1 MDKIYGIILAI
12 FIALV
17 AVFVSQYIAIG
28 SVALAIIV
36 AAVFANIVTIPP
48 KFDSGITFG
57 EKTLLAYAI
66 ALMGINLDFSVLQT
80 LGISSIFIIVL
91 ALGLT
96 LLFSLLLA
104 KIFNFDKKF
113 SLMLGIGNG
122 ICGSAAI
129 AATKNIVGLNQQH
142 TALSIAIVN
151 FLGTIGIFILPAIGA
166 LLAFDDVQMG
176 LIIGNTLQAVGHV
189 VASGFAVN
197 ETVGQSATLVK
208 MGRVLLLTP
217 VVIILIFIMAKR
229 STTPKKGSSI
239 LQIPPFIVGF
249 IGFSIVASLQILPE
263 NIVHLISQT
272 SKYLL
277 LVAMAS
283 IGLKIS
289 FHQIKNHGGKALLIG
304 TYIFIFQI
312 LLSCILVMLLL

>member
-1 MDKIYGIILAI
+1 MDKLYGLILAI
-12 FIALV
+12 IISIISIYLST
-17 AVFVSQYIAIG
+17 FVAIG
-28 SVALAIIV
+28 SVAIAIVV
-36 AAVFANIVTIPP
+36 AAIFANVVTLPH
-48 KFDSGITFG
+48 KFDSGINFG

-66 ALMGINLDFSVLQT
+66 ALMGINLDFSVLQS
-80 LGISSIFIIVL
+80 LGLNAIFIIIIAL
-91 ALGLT
+91 ALT
-96 LLFSLLLA
+96 LLFSLFLA
-104 KIFNFDKKF
+104 KVFNFDKRF

-129 AATKNIVGLNQQH
+129 AATKNIIKLNQQH

-151 FLGTIGIFILPAIGA
+151 FLGTIGIFALPAIGA
-166 LLAFDDVQMG
+166 LFAFDDVKIG
-176 LIIGNTLQAVGHV
+176 VLIGNTLQAVGHV

-217 VVIILIFIMAKR
+217 VVIILIFVMAKK
-229 STTPKKGSSI
+229 SNSSSKSISI
-239 LQIPPFIVGF
+239 LQVPPFIIGF
-249 IGFSIVASLQILPE
+249 IGFSIIASFQILPE
-263 NIVHLISQT
+263 NIVHLISLA

-277 LVAMAS
+277 LVAMAA

-312 LLSCILVMLLL
+312 VLSSVLILFLL